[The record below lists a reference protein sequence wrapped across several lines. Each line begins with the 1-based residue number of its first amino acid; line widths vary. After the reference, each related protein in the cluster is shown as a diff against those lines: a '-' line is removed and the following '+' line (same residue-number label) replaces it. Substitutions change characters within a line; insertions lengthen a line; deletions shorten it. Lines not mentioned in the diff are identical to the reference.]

1 MTDIYP
7 VKSLRTLAL
16 LWVAVLLVFHDY
28 PSIDINVTRLFFDA
42 SACGSNIIQSGCGT
56 FPLAHLY
63 FFSALRTVLFYL
75 PALLA
80 VLLAVS
86 IFSPDMNRWFD
97 WPEASRRNRI
107 ILLGVWIVDVG
118 IIVNALLKQF
128 SGRPRP
134 EDSLIFGGQLPFVPA
149 GDLSGACTGN
159 CSFISGEA
167 ASAGWILCL
176 VALLPPPWRQRL
188 FVPMLA
194 LSLGTALLRVAFG
207 RHYLSDAL
215 LAWLS
220 ALCIFALAATVF
232 GWRKRKINT

>member
-7 VKSLRTLAL
+7 VKSLRTLAF
-16 LWVAVLLVFHDY
+16 LWVAVLSVFHDY
-28 PSIDINVTRLFFDA
+28 PSFDINFTRLFFDT
-42 SACGSNIIQSGCGT
+42 STCGDNSVQSGCGT
-56 FPLAHLY
+56 FPLANMY
-63 FFSALRTVLFYL
+63 FFAALRTVLFYL

-80 VLLAVS
+80 AVLAASIVS
-86 IFSPDMNRWFD
+86 PEFNRWFD
-97 WPEASRRNRI
+97 WPEASRRNRT

-118 IIVNALLKQF
+118 IIVNAILKQF

-134 EDSLIFGGQLPFVPA
+134 EDSVIFGGHLAFVPA
-149 GDLSGACTGN
+149 GDLTGACTGN

-176 VALLPPPWRQRL
+176 VALLPPLWQRRL
-188 FVPMLA
+188 FLPMLV

-207 RHYLSDAL
+207 RHFLSDAL

-220 ALCIFALAATVF
+220 ALCIFALAATAF
-232 GWRKRKINT
+232 GWRKAKIGT